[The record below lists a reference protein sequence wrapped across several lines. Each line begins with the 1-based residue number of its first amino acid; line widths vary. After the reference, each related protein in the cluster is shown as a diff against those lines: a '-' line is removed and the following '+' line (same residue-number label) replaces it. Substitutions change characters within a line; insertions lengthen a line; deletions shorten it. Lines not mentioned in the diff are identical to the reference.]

1 MSQPR
6 DETARRL
13 TARLRWSLVLGA
25 LLLMLT
31 ATAVLTLA
39 TFRNFDDHLS
49 RSLEAKSATLAWV
62 LAGDFERASR
72 YGLPLQRV
80 PGVTDYLESMRQD
93 HPEVLYLA
101 LLDAGGRPLRWTG
114 TIGAADLQRVAA
126 EARGLMQT
134 GDPAAV
140 ARLESDALRLVV
152 HGIAGPDGETLAA
165 VAIGIDQLYAWR
177 RVQDMVADILTALLV
192 SVFIAFEIALAL
204 LVRSTATPIAALL
217 GLLDRARSGELGT
230 RLEHRA
236 GDEVGRAVQRFN
248 SLVENLN
255 ARQAALAA
263 LPAAS
268 ATAASLAQRFG
279 LRGARLHAETL
290 ATPLDVRLPLFVFIF
305 AEELQKSFLP
315 LYVRSLTTEIH
326 WITPEVLVGLPISVY
341 MAVLALATPWAGS
354 LADRF
359 GVGRIFLAGLVPAVL
374 GFLGAALAPDL
385 WSLLAARAATAFGYA
400 AVTIAAQGYIAA
412 VTPRHERAQGM
423 SVFVGTLMAASICG
437 TAVGGLLAAEFGFR
451 PVFGVAALLG
461 LLAGWLGWRML
472 AHLPR
477 NGGDGPARPH
487 LGFAA
492 LRLLLSNPRF
502 LALLLFA
509 AIPGKIVL
517 TGFVIFGIPLYL
529 ADLGASSADTARVIL
544 AYSLLVVFLGP
555 WASRLADR
563 SGGTLAFTF
572 LGTLLSGL
580 AVASLDLWGGLLA
593 ATAAVAA
600 LGFAHAI
607 SISPQIALAT
617 QVAGAEA
624 ERLGQTTVLGLLRM
638 TERIG
643 SVAGP
648 LAVGALVA
656 WQGFETAMLLTG
668 LAVVAAAFAFLALNL
683 GGRR

>member
-1 MSQPR
+1 MS
-6 DETARRL
+6 TARDGAAQRL
-13 TARLRWSLVLGA
+13 TARLRWTLVFFA
-25 LLLMLT
+25 LLLMLAATT
-31 ATAVLTLA
+31 ALTFATYRHFDRHLETSLTAKASVLGWMLA
-39 TFRNFDDHLS
+39 D
-49 RSLEAKSATLAWV
+49 
-62 LAGDFERASR
+62 DFERATH
-72 YGLPLQRV
+72 YNLPLERL
-80 PGVTDYLESMRQD
+80 PGITEYLEGVRHD
-93 HPEVLYLA
+93 HSEVVYLA
-101 LLDAGGRPLRWTG
+101 LMVEGGRPLRWVG
-114 TIGAADLQRVAA
+114 QIDYAELQQVSAHARRLLQAGAPDEQMAIQM
-126 EARGLMQT
+126 EAL
-134 GDPAAV
+134 D
-140 ARLESDALRLVV
+140 VV
-152 HGIAGPDGETLAA
+152 LHRITGPDGRATA
-165 VAIGIDQLYAWR
+165 VIAVGIDQLYAWR
-177 RVQDMVADILTALLV
+177 KIQDMVADILTVLLV
-192 SVFIAFEIALAL
+192 SLFIAFEIALVL
-204 LVRSTATPIAALL
+204 LVRATATPIAALL
-217 GLLDRARSGELGT
+217 PLLQRARDGELGT
-230 RLEHRA
+230 RLRHHA
-236 GDEVGRAVQRFN
+236 NDEVGHTVQRFN
-248 SLVENLN
+248 ALVEGLN

-263 LPAAS
+263 RPG
-268 ATAASLAQRFG
+268 TAAVAAALAERFG
-279 LRGARLHAETL
+279 LRGTRLRDQPL

-315 LYVRSLTTEIH
+315 LYVRSLTTDTH
-326 WITPEVLVGLPISVY
+326 WITPEVLIGLPISVY
-341 MAVLALATPWAGS
+341 MAVLALATPWAGN

-359 GVGRIFLAGLVPAVL
+359 GVRRIFIAGLVPAIL

-385 WSLLAARAATAFGYA
+385 WSLLLARAATAFGYA

-437 TAVGGLLAAEFGFR
+437 TAVGGILAGEFGFR
-451 PVFGVAALLG
+451 PVFGLAALLG
-461 LLAGWLGWRML
+461 LLAAWLGWRML
-472 AHLPR
+472 AHLPQ
-477 NGGDGPARPH
+477 GGDDSPARPR
-487 LGFAA
+487 LSFATV
-492 LRLLLSNPRF
+492 RGLLANPRF

-509 AIPGKIVL
+509 AIPGKVVL

-572 LGTLLSGL
+572 VGTLLSGL
-580 AVASLDLWGGLLA
+580 AVASLDLWGGLMA

-617 QVAGAEA
+617 QVAGNEV
-624 ERLGQTTVLGLLRM
+624 ENLGQTTVLGLLRM

-648 LAVGALVA
+648 LAVGGLIA

-683 GGRR
+683 TGRR